1 MTDAFK
7 AALQQAI
14 ALGGQAYINGEW
26 VPVSGSER
34 LPVINP
40 STREV
45 VTELAAGTSADL
57 DRAVS
62 AARAAFPAFSA
73 SPVKDRLALLER
85 IHALMLERAEVLAQM
100 LTLEMGA
107 AIAHARAA
115 HIPFAVAHVQAAID
129 VLRNYDFMTLRGST
143 AIVREP
149 IGVAGLITP
158 WNWPL
163 YQITAKVAPALAAG
177 CTVVLKPSELSPLN
191 ALLFA
196 QIVHEAGAPA
206 GVFNLVNGTGSE
218 VGAAMAAHPGIDM
231 ISITGSNRA
240 GVLVAQGAAPTVK
253 RVTQEL
259 GGKSPNLMLPDAEF
273 ERVVPLGV
281 MAAFRNV
288 GQSCSAPTRMIVPRA
303 RLAEVEAIARR
314 TAEAII
320 IGDPTDAATVMGPIA
335 NRAQFQRVQ
344 TMIAVGIE
352 EGAKLVC
359 GGAGQ
364 PPGLSGGLTD
374 GYFVRPTVFSEVSS
388 KMSIA
393 QEEIFGPVLAIL
405 PYDTVEEAVA
415 IANDTV
421 FGLGGHVQG
430 ADLARA
436 RSVALQIRT
445 GQVHINHPAWD
456 AHAPFGG
463 YKRSG
468 NGREYGVFGFEEY
481 LEVKAIVGYAPS
493 A

>member
-1 MTDAFK
+1 MTDAISV
-7 AALQQAI
+7 AEPEVAD
-14 ALGGQAYINGEW
+14 LGDRAYIGGDW
-26 VPVSGSER
+26 VPVSGTER

-40 STREV
+40 ATGVQVAEIV
-45 VTELAAGTSADL
+45 AATSADL
-57 DRAVS
+57 DRAVA
-62 AARAAFPAFSA
+62 AARGAFPAFSE
-73 SPVKDRLALLER
+73 SPVEDRLALLER
-85 IHALMLERAEVLAQM
+85 IHALILERAEPLAQA

-107 AIAHARAA
+107 AITHARAA
-115 HIPFAVAHVQAAID
+115 HVPFAAAHVQAAID
-129 VLRNYDFMTLRGST
+129 VLRDYDFLTMHGTT
-143 AIVREP
+143 AVVREP

-177 CTVVLKPSELSPLN
+177 CTVVLKPSELSPLS
-191 ALLFA
+191 AMMFA
-196 QIVHEAGAPA
+196 QIVHDAGAAP

-218 VGAAMAAHPGIDM
+218 VGVAMAAHPDIDM

-259 GGKSPNLMLPDAEF
+259 GGKSPNVLLPDADF

-288 GQSCSAPTRMIVPRA
+288 GQSCSAPTRMIVPRTK
-303 RLAEVEAIARR
+303 LAEVEALARR
-314 TAEAII
+314 TVESIVV
-320 IGDPTDAATVMGPIA
+320 GDPADEATTLGPIA
-335 NRAQFQRVQ
+335 NRPQFQRVN
-344 TMIAVGIE
+344 TMIAIGLE
-352 EGAKLVC
+352 DGARLVC
-359 GGAGQ
+359 GGLER
-364 PPGLSGGLTD
+364 PDGLPEGF
-374 GYFVRPTVFSEVSS
+374 YVRPTVFSDVASA
-388 KMSIA
+388 MRVA
-393 QEEIFGPVLAIL
+393 QEEIFGPVLVII
-405 PYDTVEEAVA
+405 PYDDVDEAVA

-430 ADLARA
+430 ADIAQA
-436 RSVALQIRT
+436 RSVALRIRT

-463 YKRSG
+463 YKQSG

-481 LEVKAIVGYAPS
+481 LEVKAILGFA
-493 A
+493 